1 MELYIVYNEE
11 KNGLSEVQSFLM
23 NNKTAYRYLRLYYNS
38 YLERYPEDKEGLA
51 ELEEAYKFYRE
62 KYGIEEEDPEFDYYN
77 VIGNIYKYVKW
88 YSDRNRWEE

>member
-1 MELYIVYNEE
+1 M
-11 KNGLSEVQSFLM
+11 
-23 NNKTAYRYLRLYYNS
+23 
-38 YLERYPEDKEGLA
+38 
-51 ELEEAYKFYRE
+51 EEAYKFYRE